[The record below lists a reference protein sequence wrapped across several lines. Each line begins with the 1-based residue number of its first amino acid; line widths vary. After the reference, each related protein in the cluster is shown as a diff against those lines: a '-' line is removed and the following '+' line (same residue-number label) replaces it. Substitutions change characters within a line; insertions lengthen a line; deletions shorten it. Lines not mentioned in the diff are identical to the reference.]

1 MRNTIMKYLLGFLI
15 CLLAGTVTS
24 AQEGVSVNSEGII
37 TLDPPSINRPARYSH
52 GKVVPMNAQM
62 LFTAGQV
69 GADVNGV
76 YAQGIEAQADQ
87 AFKNLYAVVKA
98 AGMDSENV
106 LKITMFYLKREDIG
120 VIIAARDK
128 YFGEGFRPNSTALV
142 VASLAGPQIL
152 VEVEAIAA
160 KVPQGPT
167 LLN

>member
-1 MRNTIMKYLLGFLI
+1 MKIIAIIMFGWTLLVGSAAL
-15 CLLAGTVTS
+15 
-24 AQEGVSVNSEGII
+24 AQERVSVNSEGIT
-37 TLDPPSINRPARYSH
+37 TLDPPSIYRPDRYSH
-52 GKVVPMNAQM
+52 GKLVPMDAQM

-69 GADVNGV
+69 GADQNGD
-76 YAQGIEAQADQ
+76 YADGIEAQADQ

-98 AGMDSENV
+98 AGMGAENV

-120 VIIAARDK
+120 TIIAARDK

-160 KVPQGPT
+160 KVR
-167 LLN
+167 